1 MEVLTAEVQDRRE
14 LHGSAIIREI
24 RASGIEFVITV
35 PDIVVSAGLLGPLSR
50 LDFPRHIRVCRE
62 DEAFGIAAGLA
73 YCNRRALLL
82 MQHTG
87 LLNSLNALRAIGV
100 EYGLPI
106 CMMVGLLGKEPGMPP
121 TQSGKYGVRIVEPIL
136 DAMGIAYHC
145 LEHDGDVDQIRP
157 AIDAAYATSRPVVL
171 TIGRRPS

>member
-1 MEVLTAEVQDRRE
+1 MEVLTAEVQDRRA
-14 LHGSAIIREI
+14 LHGTAIIREI
-24 RASGIEFVITV
+24 QASGVEFVITV
-35 PDIVVSAGLLGPLSR
+35 PDIVVSAGLLAPLAR
-50 LDFPRHIRVCRE
+50 LEHPRHIRVCRE
-62 DEAFGIAAGLA
+62 DEGLGIAAGLA

-87 LLNSLNALRAIGV
+87 LLDSINALRAIGV

-106 CMMVGLLGKEPGMPP
+106 CMMVGLLGKEPGTPP
-121 TQSGKYGVRIVEPIL
+121 TRSDKYGVRIAEPIL

-157 AIDAAYATSRPVVL
+157 AIDTAYATSRPVVL